1 MRNSKIPPPHKQTN
15 KKLQRLNWK
24 RTHLWLSQSLYI
36 RRASDSP
43 LNTPMAIYNRINFIH
58 IGEYLLCFFS
68 LCISSCPL
76 KGSDLLQNLYLNI
89 SLPTMQLLL
98 CIWQLIW
105 HAVMIHRGLLF
116 FLFCFVLFFTLH
128 FIKKLSYH
136 STIIKHSS
144 LVLWVNK
151 RVKNSLSLSW
161 SLLKWCMGMK
171 WLPICLQCILTVREF
186 FFSWQAGEIKV
197 VQDKRGSAVICQG
210 TKGSPV
216 WESGCSPERA
226 FRSLTH

>member
-1 MRNSKIPPPHKQTN
+1 MV
-15 KKLQRLNWK
+15 
-24 RTHLWLSQSLYI
+24 
-36 RRASDSP
+36 
-43 LNTPMAIYNRINFIH
+43 IYNGINFIH

-68 LCISSCPL
+68 LCLSSCPI
-76 KGSDLLQNLYLNI
+76 KGNRSSTKLVSEHSTAHCAIIPLYLRVSMPCNYDLQSI
-89 SLPTMQLLL
+89 VG
-98 CIWQLIW
+98 CFWVLI
-105 HAVMIHRGLLF
+105 LLF
-116 FLFCFVLFFTLH
+116 LQ
-128 FIKKLSYH
+128 KLSYH
-136 STIIKHSS
+136 STIIEHSFS
-144 LVLWVNK
+144 VLQVNE

-186 FFSWQAGEIKV
+186 FFAWQAGEIKV

>member
-1 MRNSKIPPPHKQTN
+1 MHKQ
-15 KKLQRLNWK
+15 LSIERK
-24 RTHLWLSQSLYI
+24 RSSTKPVSEHFTAHHVI
-36 RRASDSP
+36 
-43 LNTPMAIYNRINFIH
+43 TP
-58 IGEYLLCFFS
+58 
-68 LCISSCPL
+68 
-76 KGSDLLQNLYLNI
+76 LYLASNMTC
-89 SLPTMQLLL
+89 SYDPQR
-98 CIWQLIW
+98 
-105 HAVMIHRGLLF
+105 VVD
-116 FLFCFVLFFTLH
+116 FLFCVLFFTLQ

-136 STIIKHSS
+136 SAIIKHSS
-144 LVLWVNK
+144 LVLQVNE